1 MSEDRG
7 QRADGGRQMMGVGG
21 WGLEAVLCLKLKAEC
36 MQLIAGHSLIVIY
49 LNFSNIEP
57 LNPET
62 SYETTS
68 FITKM

>member
-1 MSEDRG
+1 
-7 QRADGGRQMMGVGG
+7 MMGVGG
-21 WGLEAVLCLKLKAEC
+21 CVFEAVLCSKLKAES

-62 SYETTS
+62 LYETSWNFLFDQTGRFS
-68 FITKM
+68 GQRRR